1 MNFFSKALL
10 MMDDV
15 NVYFD
20 AQTNILQLNNNVSD
34 EYSNDS
40 ALVKPV
46 LD

>member
-1 MNFFSKALL
+1 

-15 NVYFD
+15 SAYFD

-34 EYSNDS
+34 EYSS
-40 ALVKPV
+40 HSLGKPV